1 MENRKRPNKLNC
13 MHTHTH
19 SVITCAYWTT
29 QKITAKWAY
38 GKNAYKSNRDTPEI
52 YMHSATAVQP
62 LARLHSLQSLV
73 YFLCFFCLFCF
84 LFLCF
89 CLPAL
94 FAPVWSVRPV
104 AAQQHQ
110 HQFGLL
116 DWLFQLAA
124 TTAAN
129 WWMNFVCA
137 EARAQPARFKNF

>member
-73 YFLCFFCLFCF
+73 YFLCFFLPLLLFVFVFLLACF
-84 LFLCF
+84 VCPGLVG
-89 CLPAL
+89 PSSRGAAAP
-94 FAPVWSVRPV
+94 APVWLTRLALST
-104 AAQQHQ
+104 
-110 HQFGLL
+110 GS
-116 DWLFQLAA
+116 DNSCQLVDELCLCRGESSAGS
-124 TTAAN
+124 
-129 WWMNFVCA
+129 F
-137 EARAQPARFKNF
+137 